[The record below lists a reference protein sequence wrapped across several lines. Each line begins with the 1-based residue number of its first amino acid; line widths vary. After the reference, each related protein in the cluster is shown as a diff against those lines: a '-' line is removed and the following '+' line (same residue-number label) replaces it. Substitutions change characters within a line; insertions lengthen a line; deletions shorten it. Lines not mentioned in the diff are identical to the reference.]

1 MQMPKTGFTVTKSLA
16 MNQKEGG
23 ALIGQKGF
31 LLGKIIRLKS
41 DTLYFLGRDSS
52 QCDVEI
58 KGDKVSRV
66 HCSIIFSS
74 KTCDYII
81 RDCSTNGVVVNKKYK
96 LKKDTDIAVKPGST
110 LLIGSEENQIR
121 LG

>member
-1 MQMPKTGFTVTKSLA
+1 MQVPKTGFTVTRSLA
-16 MNQKEGG
+16 MNQSNGG

-66 HCSIIFSS
+66 HCSIIFNS
-74 KTCDYII
+74 KTYDYIVN
-81 RDCSTNGVVVNKKYK
+81 DCSTNGVVVNEKYK
-96 LKKDTDIAVKPGST
+96 LKKGADTSVKPGST

>member
-66 HCSIIFSS
+66 HCSIMFSS

-81 RDCSTNGVVVNKKYK
+81 RDCSTNGVVVNEKYK
-96 LKKDTDIAVKPGST
+96 LKKDRDSW
-110 LLIGSEENQIR
+110 
-121 LG
+121 

>member
-16 MNQKEGG
+16 MNQSDGG

-41 DTLYFLGRDSS
+41 DTQYFLGRDSS

-66 HCSIIFSS
+66 HCSIIFNS
-74 KTCDYII
+74 KTYDYTI
-81 RDCSTNGVVVNKKYK
+81 RDCSTNGVVVNEKYK
-96 LKKDTDIAVKPGST
+96 LKKNTDTSIKPGSI

>member
-1 MQMPKTGFTVTKSLA
+1 MKMPKTGFTVTRSLA
-16 MNQKEGG
+16 MNQSGGG
-23 ALIGQKGF
+23 AIIGQKGF

-41 DTLYFLGRDSS
+41 DTLYFLGRDAS

-58 KGDKVSRV
+58 KGDRVSRV
-66 HCSIIFSS
+66 HCSILYSS
-74 KTCDYII
+74 KTGEYVL
-81 RDCSTNGVVVNKKYK
+81 RDCSTNGVVIDLKYK
-96 LKKDTDIAVKPGST
+96 VKKDAEVSLKPGST

>member
-1 MQMPKTGFTVTKSLA
+1 MQVPKTGFTVTKSLA
-16 MNQKEGG
+16 MNRKESG

-58 KGDKVSRV
+58 KGDRVSRV
-66 HCSIIFSS
+66 HCSILFSS

-81 RDCSTNGVVVNKKYK
+81 RDCSTNGVVVNNKYK
-96 LKKDTDIAVKPGST
+96 LKKDTDSSVKPGST